1 MLRPVPTLKAW
12 GFLFLTHYT
21 MAKDKKSFL
30 MYTDQ
35 QGTFNLLPDEMAGK
49 LIKHI
54 FAYVNDENPATPD
67 LYLQLAFEPI
77 KQQLK
82 RDLKL
87 YEDVCKKRSE
97 SGKLGGRPKK
107 QTEAKKANGFFE
119 KQTKAKKADND
130 IDIDNDNDNDI
141 DNVRNTDIPAR
152 EVFVEY
158 GLSLVGNNRG
168 YEFTLNAK
176 FDSWIENKWRDG
188 KGQKIKNWKTKLA
201 NTIPYLKPMAKDERD
216 PGRAI
221 GLTNI
226 KYE

>member
-1 MLRPVPTLKAW
+1 
-12 GFLFLTHYT
+12 
-21 MAKDKKSFL
+21 

-54 FAYVNDENPATPD
+54 FAYVNDENPETPD

-119 KQTKAKKADND
+119 KQTKAKKADIDNDNDND
-130 IDIDNDNDNDI
+130 IDIDNDNDN

-158 GLSLVGNNRG
+158 GLSLVGNNKG

-176 FDSWIENKWRDG
+176 FDSWVENKWRDG

-201 NTIPYLKPMAKDERD
+201 NTIPFLKPFSTDDRD

>member
-1 MLRPVPTLKAW
+1 
-12 GFLFLTHYT
+12 

-30 MYTDQ
+30 LYTDQ
-35 QGTFNLLPDEMAGK
+35 QSIFKLLPDELAGK

-54 FAYVNDENPATPD
+54 FAYVNDENPDTPD
-67 LYLQLAFEPI
+67 LMLQLAFEPI

-119 KQTKAKKADND
+119 KQTKAKKADNE
-130 IDIDNDNDNDI
+130 NDNDIDI
-141 DNVRNTDIPAR
+141 DNVRNTNIPAR
-152 EVFVEY
+152 EVFVQY
-158 GLSLVGNNRG
+158 GLSLVNGNKG

-176 FDSWIENKWRDG
+176 FDSWVENKWKDG

-201 NTIPYLKPMAKDERD
+201 NTIPYLKPMGTDKDWKHPIAER
-216 PGRAI
+216 
-221 GLTNI
+221 LENI
-226 KYE
+226 DYTQNKF

>member
-1 MLRPVPTLKAW
+1 
-12 GFLFLTHYT
+12 

-30 MYTDQ
+30 LYTDQ
-35 QGTFNLLPDEMAGK
+35 QGTFNLLPDEIAGK

-67 LYLQLAFEPI
+67 LIIQLAFEPI

-82 RDLKL
+82 RDLKS

-130 IDIDNDNDNDI
+130 NDNDNDI
-141 DNVRNTDIPAR
+141 DNVIDNVRNTIIPTR
-152 EVFVEY
+152 EEFVEY
-158 GLSLVGNNRG
+158 ALTLVKGNKG
-168 YEFTLNAK
+168 YEFTFNAK
-176 FDSWIENKWRDG
+176 YDTWVENNWRDG
-188 KGQKIKNWKTKLA
+188 KQQKIKNWKTKLA
-201 NTIPYLKPMAKDERD
+201 NTLPYLKPFYTEDRD

-221 GLTNI
+221 NLTNI